1 MCKKTNNIKIINI
14 YRDLYD
20 QILSLKLNIIFRGA
34 NIKNFHGA
42 LAGRMN
48 LFKLWLSEIILQHKF
63 LFLNYKNILSIKLD
77 NLKPI
82 NIYLATKIER
92 FIFKKKRENLVM
104 FLINNSKNENYKN
117 EYLSYKRHTQSY
129 LTYQN
134 QRHLKIKNLIKKK
147 NINDFTFEFENKFYE
162 LLRDRYDF
170 HSNKNYELNLWFFL
184 KICFFSVIFGFKDL
198 RDNKPLI
205 KSLTLRLNSLMIVLY
220 TILLINKKKG

>member
-92 FIFKKKRENLVM
+92 FIFKKKR
-104 FLINNSKNENYKN
+104 
-117 EYLSYKRHTQSY
+117 
-129 LTYQN
+129 
-134 QRHLKIKNLIKKK
+134 
-147 NINDFTFEFENKFYE
+147 
-162 LLRDRYDF
+162 
-170 HSNKNYELNLWFFL
+170 
-184 KICFFSVIFGFKDL
+184 
-198 RDNKPLI
+198 
-205 KSLTLRLNSLMIVLY
+205 
-220 TILLINKKKG
+220 